1 MTTYAGPGT
10 ASGATSASRRSA
22 KAPARAARRRSSAR
36 AGRRSTRILLNLAA
50 IAAFI
55 FATFPVYWMVK
66 TSLVPTTSILGDGS
80 SGAPQVLP
88 FPLTFEHY
96 ARQFQ
101 GSAGQQPL
109 SDALYRSLFVALA
122 SVLLSMVVAFL
133 AAIAIAR
140 FRFTG
145 RAVYLIALMGIQM
158 IPLEAMVIPIYTTLR
173 DANALDSLWS
183 LVALYLVF
191 VIPFTIWTLRS
202 FIAGIPVDLEEAAMI
217 DGCTRFQAFWKV
229 LFPLIAPGLVAT
241 SIYAFIQ
248 AWNEYIFCLT
258 IMNTGHGTLPVW
270 LGQFTGKEG
279 TDWGAVM
286 AGSTLFTIP
295 VVILFILIQKK
306 ITTGMAAGAVKG

>member
-1 MTTYAGPGT
+1 MTTVAGTGPAG
-10 ASGATSASRRSA
+10 ASSTVTRRSA

-36 AGRRSTRILLNLAA
+36 AGRLPGRIALNLLA
-50 IAAFI
+50 IAAFL
-55 FATFPVYWMVK
+55 FAVFPVYWMVK
-66 TSLVPTTSILGDGS
+66 TSLVSTAVSANADGRPDLLPWPLTAAHYVRQFN
-80 SGAPQVLP
+80 GAPGEQTL
-88 FPLTFEHY
+88 
-96 ARQFQ
+96 
-101 GSAGQQPL
+101 G
-109 SDALYRSLFVALA
+109 DALYRSLFISIS
-122 SVLLSMVVAFL
+122 SVLLSVVVAFF
-133 AAIAIAR
+133 AAIAVAR

-145 RAVYLIALMGIQM
+145 RTVYLIVLMGVQM
-158 IPLEAMVIPIYTTLR
+158 LPLEAMVIPIYTTLR
-173 DANALDSLWS
+173 DANALDNMWS